1 MLSWLYSKIFS
12 EPVLPERTI
21 PTAPAPI
28 PPSTPLRPPR
38 RGTRGT
44 IPSPWATLEA
54 PDQDATPRA
63 GTPRPA
69 KTRPGRR
76 SRMQILRYNADQRDR
91 GSSKPLMNGL
101 TQPR

>member
-28 PPSTPLRPPR
+28 PPSTP
-38 RGTRGT
+38 
-44 IPSPWATLEA
+44 
-54 PDQDATPRA
+54 
-63 GTPRPA
+63 PRPA